1 MTDKGFRILTSVVIL
16 AAIGL
21 LAGIVSSIILFK
33 MGEIDYDLFIS
44 LCVFLSGS
52 LTMLVI
58 LYAAAVSPDIYAREQ
73 YAERMK
79 RKRE

>member
-33 MGEIDYDLFIS
+33 MGEIDYDLFNS
-44 LCVFLSGS
+44 
-52 LTMLVI
+52 
-58 LYAAAVSPDIYAREQ
+58 
-73 YAERMK
+73 
-79 RKRE
+79 